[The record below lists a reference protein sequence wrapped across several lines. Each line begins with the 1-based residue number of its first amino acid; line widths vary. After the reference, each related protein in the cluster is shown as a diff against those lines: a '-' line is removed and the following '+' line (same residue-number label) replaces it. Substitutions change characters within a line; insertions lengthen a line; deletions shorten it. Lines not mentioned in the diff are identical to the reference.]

1 MDIDTMASDKN
12 VDQLPHHE
20 IAPTTSGRRRR
31 FPAHFQDFLPSLST
45 SLPHMPQRHHSP
57 PPVFHSPT
65 PSPQSPLQPEENP
78 EPTIY
83 ETEANKFGM
92 YRVYRNQLSDNPD
105 NEQDLDDLCDSPG
118 LAIAPKPQM
127 KRWWSGLGRIS
138 HATRDH
144 IYAPFLNSTI
154 FRLMDWFYSGSNMT
168 AN

>member
-1 MDIDTMASDKN
+1 
-12 VDQLPHHE
+12 
-20 IAPTTSGRRRR
+20 
-31 FPAHFQDFLPSLST
+31 
-45 SLPHMPQRHHSP
+45 
-57 PPVFHSPT
+57 
-65 PSPQSPLQPEENP
+65 
-78 EPTIY
+78 
-83 ETEANKFGM
+83 
-92 YRVYRNQLSDNPD
+92 VYCNQLSDNPD

-118 LAIAPKPQM
+118 LAIAPKPQT